1 MLHIKVH
8 RPPSHSLTT
17 KDILVQIILE
27 EIKLVIKE
35 FKLAGNDGQHFEFE
49 IDILL
54 FGHFLSFLIHLWTS
68 QTNNH

>member
-1 MLHIKVH
+1 MM
-8 RPPSHSLTT
+8 
-17 KDILVQIILE
+17 
-27 EIKLVIKE
+27 
-35 FKLAGNDGQHFEFE
+35 GQHFEFE